1 MQNRDGLEGLSLT
14 VLSHIA
20 FHWDCWGKSSYIAPG
35 IIIKADWKPDY
46 HVTVIAGDGKLDY
59 TEKQNVIETAELY
72 GDVCSSDHLANL
84 KMNLLIDGP
93 TQCLW

>member
-1 MQNRDGLEGLSLT
+1 MQNRDGLEELSLT
-14 VLSHIA
+14 VLPHIA
-20 FHWDCWGKSSYIAPG
+20 FHWDCWGKSGYAAPG

-46 HVTVIAGDGKLDY
+46 HVTDIAGDGKFDY

-93 TQCLW
+93 KQCLW